1 MRRATLV
8 LVAIVVGA
16 ASLYGANPAGAAGT
30 EASRD
35 RGAAAG
41 CLRYGDVVVLRFQ
54 ENGLYMVAEENG
66 NVNINRMNAFQWERF
81 LLVEPTSPA
90 YVGSIAY
97 NAPVALRSYKYNKYV
112 RRVDPS
118 GALRADGAYPYPS
131 LAARWQFVPQS
142 STPGCVTLD
151 SLDHAVVRL
160 RSELALTFVRPYSGV
175 ARAVDATAPAVAIDL
190 YRQPW
195 TSFYYD
201 RPWQAPT
208 SPGPCPYRGRWDG
221 ANCFVMTPP
230 YPGPFVWQGNF
241 YANGTACNVVGWFDG
256 AHCQF
261 GSNPPLG
268 VPGHPWAF
276 LWNGSFY
283 LSPTGWAA
291 YMQCVEKTG
300 WFADGDLKGC
310 GLPSAIQVGV
320 YPMKPQYNSIGQL
333 VGKTAV
339 PQGQITVIKV
349 CYKKASAIFTNI
361 CNQSVTYSGSHV
373 TTITGLES
381 DKLYKLQASYQ
392 TPSSLYKVIGTFNVK
407 TK

>member
-1 MRRATLV
+1 MRRSILV
-8 LVAIVVGA
+8 LVAVVVGA
-16 ASLYGANPAGAAGT
+16 ASLYGVSPAGAARA
-30 EASRD
+30 ESSRE
-35 RGAAAG
+35 RGAAVG
-41 CLRYGDVVVLRFQ
+41 RLRYGDVVALRFQ

-66 NVNINRMNAFQWERF
+66 NVNINRLNAFQWERF
-81 LLVEPTSPA
+81 LLVHPTNLA
-90 YVGSIAY
+90 AAGSIAY

-112 RRVDPS
+112 ERVS
-118 GALRADGAYPYPS
+118 AGGVLRAIGNYPNPS
-131 LAARWQFVPQS
+131 LDARWQFVPPTTS
-142 STPGCVTLD
+142 AGCVTLD

-160 RSELALTFVRPYSGV
+160 RSQPALTFVRPYGGV
-175 ARAVDATAPAVAIDL
+175 ARAVDATVPAAAIDL

-201 RPWQAPT
+201 KPWHDGT

-221 ANCFVMTPP
+221 ANCFVITPP

-261 GSNPPLG
+261 GSNPAAG
-268 VPGHPWAF
+268 VSGHPSAF

-283 LSPTGWAA
+283 LTPVGWAA
-291 YMQCVEKTG
+291 YMQC
-300 WFADGDLKGC
+300 ADATKWSPYGDLKGC

-333 VGKTAV
+333 VGRTVV
-339 PQGQITVIKV
+339 PQGQITAIRV

-361 CNQSVTYSGSHV
+361 CNQSVTYSGSYV
-373 TTITGLES
+373 TTITGLQS
-381 DKLYKLQASYQ
+381 NTLYRLQGSYL
-392 TPSSLYKVIGTFNVK
+392 TPGSAYTVVETFNVK